1 MHCLYAYSNKFVS
14 SERIAREACEIEIE
28 ILNEP
33 IGKQDQYAA
42 SYGGLNIITFYP
54 SGAVDVEPILLDPIV
69 KKTLE
74 SNLVLYYLGRTRSA
88 STILSDQKRNISED
102 KSKLDS
108 LSEMVELVNDMKKIL
123 IESDLDNFGKILH
136 QNWQLKKVYLVT
148 FHQLILMIYI
158 I

>member
-1 MHCLYAYSNKFVS
+1 MFKKFKLNGIDINSIADIPSGTGLGSSSSFTVGLLHCLYAYSNKFVS

-69 KKTLE
+69 KKL
-74 SNLVLYYLGRTRSA
+74 LR
-88 STILSDQKRNISED
+88 
-102 KSKLDS
+102 
-108 LSEMVELVNDMKKIL
+108 
-123 IESDLDNFGKILH
+123 
-136 QNWQLKKVYLVT
+136 VT
-148 FHQLILMIYI
+148 WYYI